1 MCVQDFRGYVQDYLP
16 FLRNPLRRTPSPP
29 DCPKFRPSGP
39 LELRTTAREPNVHI
53 AGPPKISLFL
63 RQPENSKCAHF
74 MALAL
79 LAPPKFHAKTPKREK
94 TKRKKIVAG
103 EGKKTP
109 NFGFLRR
116 AVRRRRVEGCGE
128 GAKYGNWLKTLKHQF
143 WSIAQNGFWPNL
155 VKPNLVLAKLA
166 TATHSRKPQV
176 KRSSMKGKK
185 WSH

>member
-16 FLRNPLRRTPSPP
+16 FLRTPPPP
-29 DCPKFRPSGP
+29 DPLSARPPKIST

-94 TKRKKIVAG
+94 KKKERKLWREREKKRQILAS
-103 EGKKTP
+103 
-109 NFGFLRR
+109 
-116 AVRRRRVEGCGE
+116 CGGRSGGGGWRGVGR

-143 WSIAQNGFWPNL
+143 WSIAQNGLWPNL
-155 VKPNLVLAKLA
+155 VQPNLVLAKLA